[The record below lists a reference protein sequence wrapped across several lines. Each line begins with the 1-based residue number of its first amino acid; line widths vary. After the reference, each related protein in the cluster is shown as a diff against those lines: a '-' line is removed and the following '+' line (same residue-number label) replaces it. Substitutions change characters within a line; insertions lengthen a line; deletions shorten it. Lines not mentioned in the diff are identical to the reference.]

1 MTRRARIK
9 ASSRLREKHE
19 FFEKVSHFFS
29 VFVLVLSIWFI
40 NSDNSDITKILLIAS
55 LALTFFS
62 MFLGV
67 KNYKERASNFE
78 TNYQQLSV
86 LLNKLQR
93 LETKPHLITE
103 TKLKELHREYE
114 KLLIDKENHLDIDYM
129 VANDEQ
135 VKKHK
140 HEIIKYKQKEL
151 FIKILVIT
159 SPVIFMLAIYL
170 IKKYVE

>member
-1 MTRRARIK
+1 M
-9 ASSRLREKHE
+9 L
-19 FFEKVSHFFS
+19 
-29 VFVLVLSIWFI
+29 
-40 NSDNSDITKILLIAS
+40 
-55 LALTFFS
+55 
-62 MFLGV
+62 
-67 KNYKERASNFE
+67 
-78 TNYQQLSV
+78 

-159 SPVIFMLAIYL
+159 SPVIFMLANL
-170 IKKYVE
+170 FNKKIC